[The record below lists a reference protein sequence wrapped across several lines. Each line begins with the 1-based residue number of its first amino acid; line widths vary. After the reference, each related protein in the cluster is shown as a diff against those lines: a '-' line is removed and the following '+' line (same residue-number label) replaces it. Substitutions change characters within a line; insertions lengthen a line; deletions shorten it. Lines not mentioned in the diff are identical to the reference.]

1 MAPSLSLRPQDPFV
15 FTDLLRTQ
23 LLRRAENLCRGRFDA
38 EDLVQE
44 VLASNFEAQRGR
56 LALPPHVV
64 QARLFVSLK
73 NAFISRL
80 RHAEA
85 GDRLTRA
92 LPPEEPATD
101 APPDQPEL
109 PLSERVTD
117 EDLQQAIGRLSR
129 KQREVFLAVTAGE
142 PYDRIGARLGISVG
156 AVGKRAFDAR
166 RCLRRRLVEILERRG
181 VMNS

>member
-15 FTDLLRTQ
+15 FTGLLRAQ
-23 LLRRAENLCRGRFDA
+23 LLRRAQNLCRGRFDA

-44 VLASNFEAQRGR
+44 VLASNLEAQREGP
-56 LALPPHVV
+56 ALPPHAI

-85 GDRLTRA
+85 GDRFTRTF
-92 LPPEEPATD
+92 PEEEPATD
-101 APPDQPEL
+101 APADQPEL

-117 EDLQQAIGRLSR
+117 EDLRQAMAALSP
-129 KQREVFLAVTAGE
+129 KQREVFLSVTGGE
-142 PYDRIGARLGISVG
+142 PYAAIAGRVGISVG
-156 AVGKRAFDAR
+156 AVGKRVFDAR
-166 RCLRRRLVEILERRG
+166 RRLRVRLLELLAHRR
-181 VMNS
+181 S